1 MFLSKIG
8 TGELIL
14 IIVIAIIVFGPDKLP
29 KIARSIGKAFGTA
42 KKYARQ
48 VGDELKEY
56 EEEVEDV
63 ASTLRDPLGLKKK
76 DSPAK
81 LAEEPG
87 QAQEAPQDFS
97 ERESEEFDGVIE
109 ADEEEP
115 AAIHGGIEDSITSK
129 ESDSVV
135 EGGEEEPVAVP
146 KSSAAPNSERPRQTD
161 GARAAKGGS
170 QAPTDPPGPAN
181 GAA

>member
-81 LAEEPG
+81 PAEEPG
-87 QAQEAPQDFS
+87 QAFCSHCGKPMAAPGKWDMPPVQPESPASSPEAPAQPDTP
-97 ERESEEFDGVIE
+97 
-109 ADEEEP
+109 P
-115 AAIHGGIEDSITSK
+115 AENAP
-129 ESDSVV
+129 
-135 EGGEEEPVAVP
+135 PVF
-146 KSSAAPNSERPRQTD
+146 KSTFGKRS
-161 GARAAKGGS
+161 G
-170 QAPTDPPGPAN
+170 
-181 GAA
+181 